1 MKRRLRLLSEISS
14 DEFPSVDSDIHAGL
28 GGRILPIT
36 SDPLLCGVL
45 ERCYPDDL
53 RRIAGIT

>member
-1 MKRRLRLLSEISS
+1 MKRRLRPLSKISS
-14 DEFPSVDSDIHAGL
+14 EGFPSVDSDIHAGL

-45 ERCYPDDL
+45 DRCYPDDL
-53 RRIAGIT
+53 RLIACIT